1 MQTRALRGSCIAAS
15 EKSRARISSFRAA
28 CGPFRQTCRQDA
40 EELQKPQQ
48 DGSQSQAPFREG
60 GRRSCGSDGGLKEV
74 LRGSGVLL
82 HATHCTLDTASSEYS
97 EACGGRQERLD
108 QELRLLGEYGL
119 KNKREVWRVQYAL
132 AKIRSAAREL
142 LTLEEK
148 DPRRIFQGTA
158 LLRRMVR
165 LGLLSEGEQ
174 KLDYVL
180 GLTVQKFLERRLQT
194 RVFKLGLAKSI
205 HHARCLIRQRHI
217 RVGKQIV
224 DIPSFMVRV
233 DSEKHIEFSFTSPYG
248 GGRPGRVKRKALRGG
263 DSKDEDDE

>member
-1 MQTRALRGSCIAAS
+1 MPKSYRNQSKTARNPKRPF
-15 EKSRARISSFRAA
+15 EK
-28 CGPFRQTCRQDA
+28 
-40 EELQKPQQ
+40 
-48 DGSQSQAPFREG
+48 
-60 GRRSCGSDGGLKEV
+60 
-74 LRGSGVLL
+74 
-82 HATHCTLDTASSEYS
+82 
-97 EACGGRQERLD
+97 ERLD

-233 DSEKHIEFSFTSPYG
+233 DSEKYIEFSLTSPYG
-248 GGRPGRVKRKALRGG
+248 GGRPGRVKRKSLRGG
-263 DSKDEDDE
+263 DDKDGDDE